1 MNRFIKNLKI
11 LPRWIIILI
20 DMGLFLFAVSL
31 GYLLRF
37 NFDLASIEANN
48 YEVGIMLFV
57 GAGLVST
64 LATGSYSGIIRYT
77 GFEDAFRII
86 IMVTIAAAIC
96 AVANF
101 TNHYLIGTYI
111 IPFSTLVIAWM
122 ASAIFLISY
131 RMLVKIVFSYYTR
144 SSIKYSNALIFGAG
158 KSGQITRQI
167 FENAPNS
174 SVRIIG
180 YLEDDFNKV
189 GKVLNGVKIYPA
201 NGDMVSLIESLH
213 IKEMIISVQNLSVTR
228 KSELVDTCIKLGIK
242 VKHVPPVY
250 RWTRGELS
258 AGQIKEVK
266 IEDLLGRESIKL
278 NNYYVNKELKNK
290 RIFITGAAGS
300 IGSELVRQVALYSP
314 SMIILLDQWESGL
327 FDIENELVRSNPDC
341 VIYSKILDITN
352 ERRLSAIFSEFKP
365 DIVYHAAAYKH
376 VPLMES
382 NPSEA
387 ILCNVG
393 GTKFMAD
400 LSVEFEVEKFVMV
413 STDKAV
419 NPTNVMGASKRIA
432 EMYVQALNNV
442 EINAEGIRTRF
453 VTTRF
458 GNVLGSNGSVI
469 PVFEEQIA
477 NGGPVTVTHPEITRF
492 FMTIPEACQL
502 VLEAGAMGKGGEIFI
517 FDMGQSVKIT
527 DLAKKMIHL
536 SGFQEGKDIDII
548 FTGLRDGEKL
558 HEELLTHKEN
568 NTPTYHAKILI
579 AKVEQVTFFKISRE
593 IDKLVELAQ
602 LNDEYKAV
610 EMMKRIIPE
619 FVSNSSRFEK
629 LDKTRYSLDS

>member
-20 DMGLFLFAVSL
+20 DLGLYIFAVFA

-37 NFDLASIEANN
+37 NFDFAAIESSNLFF
-48 YEVGIMLFV
+48 GIPLFV
-57 GAGLVST
+57 GAGFAAT
-64 LATGSYSGIIRYT
+64 LITRSYSGIIRYT
-77 GFEDAFRII
+77 GFQDAVRVFMTVSLASLIC
-86 IMVTIAAAIC
+86 AAA
-96 AVANF
+96 N
-101 TNHYLIGTYI
+101 LINSEIFGKNL
-111 IPFSTLVIAWM
+111 IPYSVLVIAFM
-122 ASAIFLISY
+122 ASTVLLVNY
-131 RMLVKIVFSYYTR
+131 RVM
-144 SSIKYSNALIFGAG
+144 IKYVFAYYARAKTIFDNVLIFGAG
-158 KSGQITRQI
+158 ESGQITSEILQK
-167 FENAPNS
+167 APGTN
-174 SVRIIG
+174 VRVLG
-180 YLEDDFNKV
+180 YLEDDLNKI
-189 GKVLNGVKIYPA
+189 GKVLNGVKIYSA
-201 NGDMVSLIESLH
+201 NGNLESLIRLLN
-213 IKEMIISVQNLSVTR
+213 IKEMIISVQNLTVTR
-228 KSELVDTCIKLGIK
+228 KSELVDTCIKLGVK

-278 NNYYVNKELKNK
+278 DNYYVNKELKNK
-290 RIFITGAAGS
+290 RILITGAAGS

-314 SMIILLDQWESGL
+314 SVIVLLDQWESGL
-327 FDIENELVRSNPDC
+327 FDIENELLRSNPDC
-341 VIYSKILDITN
+341 VINSKILDITN
-352 ERRLSAIFSEFKP
+352 ERRLKAVFSEFKP

-442 EINAEGIRTRF
+442 EVNAKGIKTRF

-477 NGGPVTVTHPEITRF
+477 SGGPITVTHPEITRF

-527 DLAKKMIHL
+527 DLARKMIHL
-536 SGFQEGKDIDII
+536 SGFQEGRDIDII

-568 NTPTYHAKILI
+568 NTPTYHTKILI
-579 AKVEQVTFFKISRE
+579 AKVEKVTFFKISRE

-610 EMMKRIIPE
+610 EMMKKIIPE

>member
-101 TNHYLIGTYI
+101 INHYLIGTYI

-144 SSIKYSNALIFGAG
+144 SSIRYSNALIFGAG

-201 NGDMVSLIESLH
+201 NGNLVSLIESLN

-228 KSELVDTCIKLGIK
+228 KSELVDTCIKLGVK

-327 FDIENELVRSNPDC
+327 FDIENELFRSNPDC

-442 EINAEGIRTRF
+442 EINSQGIRTRF

-593 IDKLVELAQ
+593 IAKLVELAE

-610 EMMKRIIPE
+610 EMMKSIIPE

-629 LDKTRYSLDS
+629 LDKTSYSLDS